1 MKVKTLICNCKGLDP
16 FRLADMNTL
25 PFEVES
31 ELDVSYAVVHPQLC
45 AEGGNQILQDVLSSA
60 ENDPDTYVM
69 VCACQEEIQK
79 KLFMKALRHTEFACR
94 PLRSGGYSEFHQRW
108 HPRPNP
114 RAPERN
120 YCSQTSPLTP
130 RRGWPVR
137 PSMRR
142 RLSRERPRAG
152 LSTTEP
158 AIIPPPPASPS
169 SCDGR
174 SRRRRSI

>member
-79 KLFMKALRHTEFACR
+79 KLFMKALRHAEFDTDR
-94 PLRSGGYSEFHQRW
+94 FVPVDI
-108 HPRPNP
+108 
-114 RAPERN
+114 RN
-120 YCSQTSPLTP
+120 TTNDGILD
-130 RRGWPVR
+130 RI
-137 PSMRR
+137 
-142 RLSRERPRAG
+142 RERLTEITAPKPRH
-152 LSTTEP
+152 
-158 AIIPPPPASPS
+158 
-169 SCDGR
+169 
-174 SRRRRSI
+174 